1 MTDARLLIIDD
12 DVELC
17 DLLREYLEGQ
27 KFLVEAVHDGESGAA
42 VALEARHD
50 LIILDVML
58 PGISGFEALRRLR
71 GRINTP
77 VLMLTARGE
86 DEDRIVGLELGA
98 DDYMPKPC
106 NPRELAA
113 RIRAILRRVN
123 DPTRSQP
130 SPAAPARIVV
140 EDVGINVASRET
152 QLDDQPIALTSS
164 EFDLLT
170 LLLRSAGSVVERSD
184 LFRKVLD
191 REPDP
196 FDRSIDMHISHL
208 RRKLGPRKDGTM
220 RIKAVRSVGYL
231 YAVDAPVAPPS
242 ED

>member
-1 MTDARLLIIDD
+1 MSDANLLIIDD

-17 DLLREYLEGQ
+17 DLVREYLAGQ
-27 KFLVEAVHDGESGAA
+27 GFSVDAAHDGETGAA
-42 VALEARHD
+42 IALESRHD

-58 PGISGFEALRRLR
+58 PGIDGFEALKRLR

-86 DEDRIVGLELGA
+86 DIDRIVGLELGA
-98 DDYMPKPC
+98 DDYLAKPC

-113 RIRAILRRVN
+113 RVRAILRRVN
-123 DPTRSQP
+123 DPQRRQP
-130 SPAAPARIVV
+130 PPSSARIVI
-140 EDVGINVASRET
+140 EDVAVNVSSREA
-152 QLDDQPIALTSS
+152 QLDGEPIALTSS

-170 LLLRSAGSVVERSD
+170 LLLRHAGAVVERGD

-196 FDRSIDMHISHL
+196 FDRSIDMHVSHL
-208 RRKLGPRKDGTM
+208 RKKLGPRKDGTL

-231 YAVDAPVAPPS
+231 YAVDTPPAQAP